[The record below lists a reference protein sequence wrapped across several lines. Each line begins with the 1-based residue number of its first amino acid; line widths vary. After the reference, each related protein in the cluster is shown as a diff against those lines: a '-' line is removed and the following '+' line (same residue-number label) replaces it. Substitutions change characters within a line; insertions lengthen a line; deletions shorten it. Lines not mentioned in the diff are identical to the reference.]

1 MKLGCGT
8 VLFRQYE
15 LEKALYAIRE
25 IGFEYFESQAVGP
38 WCPHVDVDKD
48 DPIHLAELKDKYGF
62 SGISGLWCQNGNF
75 IANPNCVSSGI
86 RCVEWASAAG
96 IPVLHMGDGHKP
108 AEMSDEDA
116 WKALR
121 ENLAPVFEVAKK
133 CGVTLAI
140 EPHGAYSLTGE
151 GLKKLL
157 TLGTPDILGVNYDAC
172 NMFRA
177 GYVESNNGV
186 SGYKET
192 KGGNDELAILKEV
205 SDRVVHCHAK
215 DIDAKGNCIAVGTG
229 LVNVKGCV
237 EHLKSIGYNGVVSV
251 ETEGEDDFDTT
262 VKIAKQSYD
271 FLNSIINA

>member
-15 LEKALYAIRE
+15 LEKALFAIRE
-25 IGFEYFESQAVGP
+25 SGFEYFESQAVGP

-48 DPIHLAELKDKYGF
+48 DPLHLVELKNKYGF

-86 RCVEWASAAG
+86 RCVEWAAAAG

-108 AEMSDEDA
+108 DDMSDEDA
-116 WKALR
+116 WKAL
-121 ENLAPVFEVAKK
+121 ENNLAPVFEAAKK
-133 CGVTLAI
+133 NGVILAI
-140 EPHGAYSLTGE
+140 EPHGAYSLTGD

-157 TLGTPDILGVNYDAC
+157 TLGTSDVLGVNYDAC

-192 KGGNDELAILKEV
+192 EGGNDELAILKLV

-237 EHLKSIGYNGVVSV
+237 EHLKAIGYDGVVSV
-251 ETEGEDDFDTT
+251 ETEGEDDYDTT
-262 VKIAKQSYD
+262 LKIAKQSYE
-271 FLNSIINA
+271 FLNNIINS